1 MWYFEPKKN
10 YTSKEDIKMVGSV
23 GLLAAAIAIGL
34 AALGAGIGNG
44 LIVSK
49 TVEGIAR
56 QPEARGV
63 LQTTMFI
70 GVALVEALPIIA
82 VVIAFIVMNQ

>member
-1 MWYFEPKKN
+1 M
-10 YTSKEDIKMVGSV
+10 TGSL
-23 GLLAAAIAIGL
+23 GLLAAAIAVGL

-56 QPEARGV
+56 QPEARGA

>member
-1 MWYFEPKKN
+1 M
-10 YTSKEDIKMVGSV
+10 

-44 LIVSK
+44 LIVSR

-56 QPEARGV
+56 QPEAQGK

-70 GVALVEALPIIA
+70 GVALVEAIPIIA
-82 VVIAFIVMNQ
+82 VVIAFIVMGGE

>member
-1 MWYFEPKKN
+1 MEA
-10 YTSKEDIKMVGSV
+10 
-23 GLLAAAIAIGL
+23 LAAALAVGL
-34 AALGAGIGNG
+34 AAIGAGVGNG

-56 QPEARGV
+56 QPESRGV

-70 GVALVEALPIIA
+70 GVGLVEAIPIIA
-82 VVIAFIVMNQ
+82 VVIAFIVI

>member
-1 MWYFEPKKN
+1 
-10 YTSKEDIKMVGSV
+10 MVGSV
-23 GLLAAAIAIGL
+23 GLLAAALAVGL
-34 AALGAGIGNG
+34 GALGAGIGNG
-44 LIVSK
+44 MIVSK

-56 QPEARGV
+56 QPEARGA

-82 VVIAFIVMNQ
+82 TVIAFIVMNQ

>member
-1 MWYFEPKKN
+1 MN
-10 YTSKEDIKMVGSV
+10 
-23 GLLAAAIAIGL
+23 LLAAAIAVGL
-34 AALGAGIGNG
+34 GALGAGIGNG
-44 LIVSK
+44 LIVGR

-56 QPEARGV
+56 QPQLQGK

-82 VVIAFIVMNQ
+82 VVIAFIVLGQGE

>member
-1 MWYFEPKKN
+1 MAGLGL
-10 YTSKEDIKMVGSV
+10 IAAALAV
-23 GLLAAAIAIGL
+23 GLG
-34 AALGAGIGNG
+34 ALGAGIGNG
-44 LIVSK
+44 LIVGR

-56 QPEARGV
+56 QPELKGL

-82 VVIAFIVMNQ
+82 VVIAFIVMNK

>member
-1 MWYFEPKKN
+1 M
-10 YTSKEDIKMVGSV
+10 TGAV
-23 GLLAAAIAIGL
+23 AAAIAVGL

-44 LIVSK
+44 LIVSR

-56 QPEARGV
+56 QPELRSS

-70 GVALVEALPIIA
+70 GVALVEAIPIIA
-82 VVIAFIVMNQ
+82 VVIAFIVMG